1 VIFEQS
7 QEHKMKDIEAAF
19 VTRVG
24 SELELKTSAAGKPW
38 TSVNVAVGDGGEVQ
52 WLRLAVLGDLAQQLA
67 GHLHK
72 GDRIY
77 ARLEGGGAPGR
88 RCGLAGVQGVPN
100 PGTLPRLQG

>member
-1 VIFEQS
+1 
-7 QEHKMKDIEAAF
+7 MKDIEAAF
-19 VTRVG
+19 VARVG

-77 ARLEGGGAPGR
+77 AEGRLKLKPKAPPEGE
-88 RCGLAGVQGVPN
+88 QETIQN
-100 PGTLPRLQG
+100 